1 MSKKILIN
9 FTTNGN
15 LFYFCCYC
23 CCCCFCF
30 YCFRLRFL
38 QWIFSMIRRLKFRR
52 RRLICFRG
60 CFKKVLLFFLNLRSI
75 DFVFF
80 QQQNRCVFINFSVV
94 TFFLQY
100 SRLSDFLKILII
112 IYDFFIVNNK
122 HIETEKWNILIFL
135 SFLSFYIFFYLP
147 D

>member
-23 CCCCFCF
+23 CFCCFCF
-30 YCFRLRFL
+30 YCFRLRFFYNDR
-38 QWIFSMIRRLKFRR
+38 IFLWFEGWN
-52 RRLICFRG
+52 FADAD
-60 CFKKVLLFFLNLRSI
+60 LFAFEAASKRENYYYFLNPRSI

-94 TFFLQY
+94 TFFLLQY
-100 SRLSDFLKILII
+100 SRLSDFLNILII

-122 HIETEKWNILIFL
+122 HIETEKWNILI
-135 SFLSFYIFFYLP
+135 LSFYIFLYLP

>member
-1 MSKKILIN
+1 MAIYSIFVVVVFAFIVFGLDFYNEFFLWFEGWNFADADLFAFEAASKREN
-9 FTTNGN
+9 
-15 LFYFCCYC
+15 YY
-23 CCCCFCF
+23 
-30 YCFRLRFL
+30 Y
-38 QWIFSMIRRLKFRR
+38 
-52 RRLICFRG
+52 
-60 CFKKVLLFFLNLRSI
+60 FLNLRSI

-100 SRLSDFLKILII
+100 SRLSDFLNILII

-135 SFLSFYIFFYLP
+135 SFLSFYIFLYLP